1 MILEILSDKMK
12 ALFLG
17 RFQPF
22 HCGHFKVIADIA
34 KSSEYVVIA
43 IGSAQLSHS
52 LKNPF
57 TAGERYEMISRSL
70 NADGIDNYHIVQLE
84 DLNRYSLWVSHVVS
98 HAPPFDVV
106 YAHNPLSIRLFKEAG
121 FEVVKLDLIK
131 PWEYSGTNI
140 RKKIIEGGNW
150 EELVPKQVA
159 EVISEIDGGKRLKEL
174 V

>member
-1 MILEILSDKMK
+1 MILEITSDIMK

-22 HCGHFKVIADIA
+22 HCGHFRVVADIA
-34 KSSEYVVIA
+34 KSAEYVVIA

-52 LKNPF
+52 INNPF

-70 NADGIDNYHIVQLE
+70 DAADIDNYHIVQLE

-106 YAHNPLSIRLFKEAG
+106 YANNPLSIRLFKEGG
-121 FEVVKLDLIK
+121 FEVVKLDLLK
-131 PWEYSGTNI
+131 PGEYSGSNI
-140 RKKIIEGGNW
+140 REKIIDGGNW

-159 EVISEIDGGKRLKEL
+159 KVISEIDGVKRLKEL